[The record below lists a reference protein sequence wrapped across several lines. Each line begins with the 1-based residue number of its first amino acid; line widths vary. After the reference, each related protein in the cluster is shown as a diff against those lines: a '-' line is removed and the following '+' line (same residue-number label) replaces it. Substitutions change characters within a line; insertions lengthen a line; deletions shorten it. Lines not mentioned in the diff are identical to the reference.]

1 LTIFSVNKSFSQNF
15 SERPSASAPGT
26 FGGHM
31 ATTFDIFEVTP
42 DGYMWRCSVQGQ
54 YEKARKLQELAETSD
69 NQFYAV
75 DLAAGELPP
84 VAARPRKYQY
94 IDQPRSKR
102 A

>member
-1 LTIFSVNKSFSQNF
+1 
-15 SERPSASAPGT
+15 
-26 FGGHM
+26 M

-54 YEKARKLQELAETSD
+54 YEKERKLQELAETSE

-84 VAARPRKYQY
+84 VAARPRKYQHM
-94 IDQPRSKR
+94 DHARSKQ